1 MYDMPK
7 NTPNNIVKQMMGNWC
22 MKTLVLTSYNRA
34 AKIWLKEEEN
44 IKQSNREQKILWERL
59 EKKNMIIKK
68 NLKIKEFYEMDSKMI
83 KQAIE

>member
-34 AKIWLKEEEN
+34 AKI
-44 IKQSNREQKILWERL
+44 
-59 EKKNMIIKK
+59 
-68 NLKIKEFYEMDSKMI
+68 
-83 KQAIE
+83 